1 MVVDAQSLEGVEV
14 RRLLLSVQVV
24 LEEEVAGRLG
34 LNTGQALC
42 LDEGRHDILNPLDSY
57 CRADGR
63 PMLSSAKAQ
72 QDRQDMRPRSF
83 LIFEFLVL
91 TCP

>member
-42 LDEGRHDILNPLDSY
+42 LDEGRHDILNPLDS
-57 CRADGR
+57 
-63 PMLSSAKAQ
+63 
-72 QDRQDMRPRSF
+72 
-83 LIFEFLVL
+83 
-91 TCP
+91 